1 MGTTTTSHL
10 TLLVTSFIMILTA
23 VLTLSTSQFQFQF
36 QSMMMMVSQLISHP
50 LHPCSPPSLLVSHPL
65 HPCSPPS
72 LLDLQ
77 LSSLLDLQPSSLL
90 DFLHLH
96 PSSLLSPPLTEV
108 PPVMQVL

>member
-10 TLLVTSFIMILTA
+10 TLLVTSFMMILTA

-50 LHPCSPPSLLVSHPL
+50 LHPCSPPSLL
-65 HPCSPPS
+65 
-72 LLDLQ
+72 DLQ

-90 DFLHLH
+90 DFLPLPHCSLHLH